1 MQLSYNIKK
10 ITPVLALIS
19 IFFVNVGCDVLKYK
33 RTDVKDNPVN
43 VKERARK
50 NVAEGKGFSLGN
62 IGNRG
67 SGNFEFASSNPLWR
81 ASLEILDF
89 TPLSNV
95 DYSGGIIITDWF
107 DNEND
112 KNSNLK
118 ISIKFL
124 SNEIRADGLN
134 VQIYEKICK
143 DDNCTTRKL
152 ENNVSNEIKATILR
166 KASLIV
172 KKQRGKKAKDYFKK
186 NPIDPADA
194 MKD

>member
-1 MQLSYNIKK
+1 MQPSYNIKK
-10 ITPVLALIS
+10 ITTVLALIS
-19 IFFVNVGCDVLKYK
+19 IFFIIVGCDTLKYK
-33 RTDVKDNPVN
+33 RADVKDNPVN

-62 IGNRG
+62 IGN
-67 SGNFEFASSNPLWR
+67 SGNGNFDFASSNPLWR

-143 DDNCTTRKL
+143 NNNCTTRKL
-152 ENNVSNEIKATILR
+152 ENNVSNEIKATILK

-172 KKQRGKKAKDYFKK
+172 KKQKGKRAKDYFKK